1 MRIAIYYNQGSPEI
15 KNMKK
20 NLLAGLFA
28 SVAMLCCA
36 PTAAFAEEAESE
48 AQTVFM
54 LKVVHTDGS
63 EVKVP
68 FSNRPEIVHTGTAL
82 KLTSTDLEME
92 YADGELDHF
101 TVIEEKAS
109 GIAPTIADQS
119 NARTIISDTNI
130 IYTGGTPG
138 AMVTVVAING
148 QIITKATL
156 DADGSAVIPFAPEK
170 GCIYVINSGKTTF
183 KILKK

>member
-1 MRIAIYYNQGSPEI
+1 
-15 KNMKK
+15 MKK

-36 PTAAFAEEAESE
+36 PTAAFAEEPESE

-101 TVIEEKAS
+101 TIVEEAPGS
-109 GIAPTIADQS
+109 GIGQTAADHT
-119 NARTIISDTNI
+119 NASTVISANSI
-130 IYTGGTPG
+130 VYTGGTPG
-138 AMVTVVAING
+138 ATVTVVAIDG
-148 QIITKATL
+148 TIVAKATL
-156 DADGSAVIPFAPEK
+156 DADGAAVISFAPAK
-170 GCIYVINSGKTTF
+170 GGIYVINSGKTTF
-183 KILKK
+183 KIIKK